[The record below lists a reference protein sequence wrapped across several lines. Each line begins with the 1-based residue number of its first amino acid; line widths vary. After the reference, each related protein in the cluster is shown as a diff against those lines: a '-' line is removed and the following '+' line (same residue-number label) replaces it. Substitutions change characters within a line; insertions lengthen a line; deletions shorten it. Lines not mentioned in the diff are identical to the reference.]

1 MSTLKRLS
9 PNAKSG
15 QNETRK
21 KGISHYRTLL
31 TVALSEGDTLNAKR
45 YEAIIK
51 RLESDEQKSKKN

>member
-9 PNAKSG
+9 PNAKNG

-21 KGISHYRTLL
+21 KGIAHYKTLL
-31 TVALSEGDTLNAKR
+31 TLALSEGDTLNAKR
-45 YEAIIK
+45 YEAILK